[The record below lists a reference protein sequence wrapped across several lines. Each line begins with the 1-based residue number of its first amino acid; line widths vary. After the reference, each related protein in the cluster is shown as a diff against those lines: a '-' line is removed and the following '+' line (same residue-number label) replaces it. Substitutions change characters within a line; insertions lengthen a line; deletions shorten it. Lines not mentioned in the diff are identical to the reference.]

1 MTGISTL
8 GIGSG
13 LDLSGIL
20 DKLTKAEKNLLT
32 PISKQQSDA
41 TAKLSAY
48 GTLKTA
54 VQAFQ
59 TANDKLKDGGIF
71 TATSTVSS
79 STAFSADS
87 DGSAVPGKY
96 TINVQQLAQ
105 SHTLT
110 SGVKGD
116 TKSAL
121 GSDADTRTL
130 KITLADGKEKSIT
143 LSKDQTS
150 LTALRDSINKSS
162 AGITANIIRVS
173 DTGYRLSVTSSETGI
188 SNAVKSVEITGDDT
202 LHGFLGY
209 SASAP
214 GGGMTENVAARNA
227 KLTVNN
233 VDIESGSN
241 TISNVVEG
249 VTIKL
254 NDQTTGNQTLTI
266 ASDTS
271 KAKTAITE
279 WVNSY
284 NALQDT
290 MGNLT
295 KYTPVEQ
302 GKDQDGKNGALL
314 GDGTLR
320 IIRTT
325 LKSILANSSGSAV
338 YKSLSQAGVST
349 DPANGKLK
357 VDDKKLSSTLTVKPE
372 VVRDMFTG
380 DGKKTGIATGLS
392 SSLTSILSSK
402 GVLQGATDN
411 ISKKLNGLTDKYN
424 ATSQQIDDTIA
435 RYKTQFTRLDKMVSK
450 LNSVSSYLTQQF
462 TINTKNNG

>member
-1 MTGISTL
+1 MTGISAL

-13 LDLSGIL
+13 LNLSGIL

-54 VQAFQ
+54 VQSFQ
-59 TANDKLKDGGIF
+59 TANDKLRDGGLF
-71 TATSTVSS
+71 TATSTVSTS
-79 STAFSADS
+79 SAFSADS
-87 DGSAVPGKY
+87 DGSAIPGKY

-105 SHTLT
+105 SHMIT
-110 SGVKGD
+110 SGIKGD
-116 TKSAL
+116 TRSVL

-130 KITLADGKEKSIT
+130 KVTLADGKEKSIT

-150 LTALRDSINKSS
+150 LSALRASINTSN

-173 DTGYRLSVTSSETGI
+173 DTGYRLSVTSSETGT
-188 SNAVKSVEITGDDT
+188 SNAVKSVEITGDDI
-202 LHGFLGY
+202 LHRFLGY
-209 SASAP
+209 SAGTP
-214 GGGMTENVAARNA
+214 GGGMTENAAARNA

-254 NDQTTGNQTLTI
+254 NDQTTGNQTLI
-266 ASDTS
+266 VSSDTS
-271 KAKTAITE
+271 RAKTAITE
-279 WVNSY
+279 WVNLY
-284 NALQDT
+284 NSLLDT
-290 MGNLT
+290 MGNLA
-295 KYTPVEQ
+295 KYTPVDK
-302 GKDQDGKNGALL
+302 GKDQDSKNGALL
-314 GDGTLR
+314 GDGTLH
-320 IIRTT
+320 IIRTA
-325 LKSILANSSGSAV
+325 LKSILAGSSGSAV
-338 YKSLSQAGVST
+338 YKSLSQAGIST
-349 DPANGKLK
+349 NPANGKLK
-357 VDDKKLSSTLTVKPE
+357 IDDKKLSSTLTVKPE
-372 VVRDMFTG
+372 VARDMFTG

-392 SSLTSILSSK
+392 SRLTSILGSK
-402 GVLQGATDN
+402 GGLQGATDN
-411 ISKKLNGLTDKYN
+411 ISKKLNRLTDKYN
-424 ATSQQIDDTIA
+424 ATSQRIDDTIA

-462 TINTKNNG
+462 ITGTKKHS